1 VSELLKQIDQMTSIA
16 GENRLELLTFCLD
29 GPQLYAVNVF
39 KVREV
44 MPLPDFVPVPES
56 DPFILGLTDIRGQIV
71 SLIDLPQAL
80 DLRPIAPEE
89 YDRALMLLME
99 FNRRTYGMVIRG
111 VHRIYHLGWNQVT
124 PPPEVLR
131 DSHYLTAQV
140 RHEGE
145 IIHLLDLEKVMAD
158 ILGLED
164 TATEE
169 VIDSARSVIGTNLHS
184 DFILVAEDSPSARKV
199 LQRLFDQLGLNY
211 KMVHNGAEALAL
223 LEKWAQRH
231 REDPTV
237 EPVWKRV
244 LMLVTDLEMPV
255 MDGYTLIR
263 KIREHSELHKL
274 FVVVNS
280 SMSGEFN
287 EVLTDKVGADA
298 FLVKG
303 QLDEMTDLIRQR
315 VEKLNV
321 ETESEQTG

>member
-1 VSELLKQIDQMTSIA
+1 MSELLKQIDQMTSIA
-16 GENRLELLTFCLD
+16 GENRLELLTFRLE

-44 MPLPDFVPVPES
+44 MPMPTFVPVPES
-56 DPFILGLTDIRGQIV
+56 EPFIMGITDIRGQIV
-71 SLIDLPQAL
+71 SMIDLPQTL
-80 DLRPIAPEE
+80 GLKPIGPDEHGQ
-89 YDRALMLLME
+89 ALMLLME
-99 FNRRTYGMVIRG
+99 FNQRIYGMVIRG

-124 PPPEVLR
+124 PPPEVLK

-140 RHEGE
+140 RHDGE

-164 TATEE
+164 VATDE
-169 VIDSARSVIGTNLHS
+169 VIDSARNVIGTNLHS
-184 DFILVAEDSPSARKV
+184 DFVLVAEDSPSARKV
-199 LQRLFDQLGLNY
+199 LQKLFDTLGLNY
-211 KMVHNGAEALAL
+211 KMVPNGAEALAL

-231 REDPTV
+231 REDPSV
-237 EPVWKRV
+237 SPVWERV

-263 KIREHSELHKL
+263 NIREHPDLHKL

-315 VEKLNV
+315 IEKLNAA
-321 ETESEQTG
+321 SEQAAS